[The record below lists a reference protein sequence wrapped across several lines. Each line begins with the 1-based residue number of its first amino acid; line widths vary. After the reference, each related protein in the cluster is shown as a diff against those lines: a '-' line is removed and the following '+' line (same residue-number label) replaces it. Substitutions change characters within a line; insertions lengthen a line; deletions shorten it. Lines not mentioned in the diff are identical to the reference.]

1 MKLVPCGYL
10 PPMMGASKDDI
21 ESMISK
27 QIFLP
32 PLFTY
37 YMCHVREVVDK
48 KSEMIWK
55 A

>member
-1 MKLVPCGYL
+1 VKLMLCQKKKTNKQIIDKAVEVPCGYL

-27 QIFLP
+27 QTLLP

-37 YMCHVREVVDK
+37 
-48 KSEMIWK
+48 
-55 A
+55 